1 MSMGRIAE
9 RIEFDKALTQRIANE
24 NTLNLLGK
32 TVSVSPNLAVN
43 IAKRVLKISIK
54 KTIGLG
60 MEI

>member
-9 RIEFDKALTQRIANE
+9 RIRFDKNVAQKIAKE
-24 NTLNLLGK
+24 NTLTMFGK
-32 TVSVSPNLAVN
+32 TAGVSPNLAVT
-43 IAKRVLKISIK
+43 IAKKAITMAVK